1 MDIKAILGSSY
12 KEGMTVEELTA
23 ALEAAELPTE
33 QQLRES
39 ITKATRENAEKK
51 RELRA
56 KDGTIEELQ
65 NQLTALQR
73 ENAIGKH
80 TSAFLA
86 LGYGQEAAALAAT
99 ALADGDTAVLLEQQK
114 KFQEGWMAA
123 QKAELMKK
131 TPAPAAGSGSDG
143 AIDYAAKAQEAQLAG
158 DIAAAAY
165 YTRLAGQQAAE

>member
-33 QQLRES
+33 QQLRDS
-39 ITKATRENAEKK
+39 ITRVTKENAEKK
-51 RELRA
+51 REIKV
-56 KDGTIEELQ
+56 KDGTIEGLQ
-65 NQLTALQR
+65 AQLTALQR

-80 TSAFLA
+80 TSAFLS
-86 LGYGQEAAALAAT
+86 LGYGQEAAELAAT
-99 ALADGDTAVLLEQQK
+99 ALADGDAAALLEQQK

-123 QKAELMKK
+123 QKAELMRN
-131 TPAPAAGSGSDG
+131 TPAPAAGNGSTG
-143 AIDYAAKAQEAQLAG
+143 AVDYAAKAQAAQLAG

-165 YTRLAGQQAAE
+165 YTRLAGQQASE